1 MTQEFIYSVIIN
13 LKKIGTNCAN
23 MCSLERTS
31 NLHKR
36 AELVDKLGMGMNT
49 RHIHWQGTILNI
61 YENEI
66 TYKYSMRFSTSL
78 LSYPSQLLFPVR
90 VSSVYSTFREFS
102 WPSQCWFYIW
112 STNAP
117 VCHHLKI
124 TWYCRH
130 HGIEVWNQNKLY
142 IILK

>member
-66 TYKYSMRFSTSL
+66 TYKILNAFFNQSALISQPIIISGTCV
-78 LSYPSQLLFPVR
+78 LSV
-90 VSSVYSTFREFS
+90 
-102 WPSQCWFYIW
+102 
-112 STNAP
+112 
-117 VCHHLKI
+117 
-124 TWYCRH
+124 
-130 HGIEVWNQNKLY
+130 
-142 IILK
+142 

>member
-49 RHIHWQGTILNI
+49 RHIH
-61 YENEI
+61 
-66 TYKYSMRFSTSL
+66 
-78 LSYPSQLLFPVR
+78 
-90 VSSVYSTFREFS
+90 
-102 WPSQCWFYIW
+102 
-112 STNAP
+112 
-117 VCHHLKI
+117 
-124 TWYCRH
+124 
-130 HGIEVWNQNKLY
+130 
-142 IILK
+142 